1 MTAPLTFD
9 VENVGFNRK
18 TIPLYPVRFSGR
30 SWPPPTEARENNKC
44 SEKLRKADKHIT
56 ICPSCRPSENSVYPV
71 ARRKRAPQSFPTKK
85 LENLCSLL
93 MVFQKG
99 NA

>member
-44 SEKLRKADKHIT
+44 SEKLGKADKHI
-56 ICPSCRPSENSVYPV
+56 
-71 ARRKRAPQSFPTKK
+71 K
-85 LENLCSLL
+85 L
-93 MVFQKG
+93 
-99 NA
+99 